1 MEKTKKLSVNTA
13 LCDMTEIT
21 EERLSQYSAIAINAA
36 AVIQSEKSAFLISKY
51 PVEINTACVIK
62 VPDGINLIIKNGSI
76 EMNEKAFAA
85 EHSFLFVSGSLF
97 IHPAAGKALESYEK
111 IMVNGSLIYP
121 EGLSD
126 AVSKIQVNG
135 TQKSYPDNAICLLKD
150 VDVDKYFILRALQ
163 DTPYFINGMVKLLDA
178 SLDLAALIRKNVT
191 FLCKKA
197 MVMECLFEQSLSL
210 FDEHTEIQIIPD
222 ECRILP
228 DNTELD
234 SGTVSLFGKKLY
246 KNGDLTLTDQSMEAL
261 PKLEYLKVT
270 GTLYIP
276 EKYSSNLSEFPVEY
290 GSIFVIKG
298 TMISDRSNIRI
309 DKQLLEQTPGGL
321 HVVDCAVAEI
331 SEDVP
336 PELIRSRLRLE
347 DIAVVRCSPEIRNSV
362 ELVSADVA
370 LFEDYKD
377 EEVQEDDDTSFV
389 NAASYKF

>member
-1 MEKTKKLSVNTA
+1 MEVL
-13 LCDMTEIT
+13 
-21 EERLSQYSAIAINAA
+21 
-36 AVIQSEKSAFLISKY
+36 
-51 PVEINTACVIK
+51 
-62 VPDGINLIIKNGSI
+62 
-76 EMNEKAFAA
+76 
-85 EHSFLFVSGSLF
+85 
-97 IHPAAGKALESYEK
+97 
-111 IMVNGSLIYP
+111 P
-121 EGLSD
+121 E
-126 AVSKIQVNG
+126 
-135 TQKSYPDNAICLLKD
+135 
-150 VDVDKYFILRALQ
+150 
-163 DTPYFINGMVKLLDA
+163 
-178 SLDLAALIRKNVT
+178 
-191 FLCKKA
+191 
-197 MVMECLFEQSLSL
+197 
-210 FDEHTEIQIIPD
+210 
-222 ECRILP
+222 
-228 DNTELD
+228 
-234 SGTVSLFGKKLY
+234 
-246 KNGDLTLTDQSMEAL
+246 
-261 PKLEYLKVT
+261 LEYLKVT

-347 DIAVVRCSPEIRNSV
+347 DIAVVRCSPEIRNAV

>member
-1 MEKTKKLSVNTA
+1 
-13 LCDMTEIT
+13 
-21 EERLSQYSAIAINAA
+21 
-36 AVIQSEKSAFLISKY
+36 
-51 PVEINTACVIK
+51 
-62 VPDGINLIIKNGSI
+62 
-76 EMNEKAFAA
+76 
-85 EHSFLFVSGSLF
+85 
-97 IHPAAGKALESYEK
+97 
-111 IMVNGSLIYP
+111 
-121 EGLSD
+121 
-126 AVSKIQVNG
+126 
-135 TQKSYPDNAICLLKD
+135 
-150 VDVDKYFILRALQ
+150 
-163 DTPYFINGMVKLLDA
+163 
-178 SLDLAALIRKNVT
+178 
-191 FLCKKA
+191 

-234 SGTVSLFGKKLY
+234 SGTISLFGKKLY

-261 PKLEYLKVT
+261 PELEYLKVT

-347 DIAVVRCSPEIRNSV
+347 DIAVVRCSPEIRNAV